1 MTTLQEAVDAILEGP
16 SGPKVAAFFD
26 FDGTLIDGYSA
37 GAYFSDKLRHGE
49 MGIGELISTAKM
61 MTMGDL
67 DEAEFA
73 EVIGKGIGE
82 WGGRS
87 EEEMY
92 ELWQRLFKK
101 KIADCLFPEAWKLVK
116 AHQKMGHTVVIASS
130 ATRYQVTP
138 TATELGVEHIL
149 CTQAM
154 VRRGKLTGGIVGA
167 PLWGGGKAAAVREFA
182 RVHKQVLKS
191 CYGYANGNEDV
202 EFLKTVGNATAVNPK
217 ELLEQTAEER
227 GWAVLKFAKRKST
240 TIGSIARSIGAYGA
254 MGAVFL
260 GGMAYAKATG
270 KDRRA
275 VDLIGSIGFDA
286 ALAIA
291 GVEVE
296 TVGEQNVWPHRPAVF
311 LLNHQSK
318 LDFYVMFSLLRR
330 DFTGVAKR
338 EAENT
343 PGFKTFMKMAE
354 MAFIDRGNTTK
365 AIEALQPAVDR
376 LKKGLSVCMAPE
388 GTRSYSPQLG
398 RFKKGAFHIAMQAGV
413 PVVPVVIRNAG
424 EMMPRGALAM
434 RPGKVQVA
442 VLPAIDVSKWKAEE
456 LDERVEE
463 VRQLYLN
470 TLENWPTEKNAEG
483 ESEMSRKI
491 RIAALGAGSW
501 GTTVA
506 SIAASNAPTSQ
517 YRERDNFWHGSG
529 SLTCNA

>member
-1 MTTLQEAVDAILEGP
+1 MTTTQETVDAILAGP
-16 SGPKVAAFFD
+16 GGPKIAAFFD

-37 GAYFSDKLRHGE
+37 GAYFTDRLRHGE
-49 MGIGELISTAKM
+49 MGFGELVGTAKM

-67 DEAEFA
+67 NEAEFA

-82 WGGRS
+82 WGGKT

-92 ELWQRLFKK
+92 DLWQRLFKE
-101 KIADCLFPEAWKLVK
+101 KIAECLFPEAWKLVK
-116 AHQKMGHTVVIASS
+116 AHQKMGHTVVVASS
-130 ATRYQVTP
+130 ATHYQVAP
-138 TATELGVEHIL
+138 MARELGIEHVL
-149 CTQAM
+149 CTRAM
-154 VRRGKLTGGIVGA
+154 VRRGKLTGGIVGE
-167 PLWGGGKAAAVREFA
+167 PLWGSGKAAAVREFA
-182 RVHKQVLKS
+182 REHKLVLKR
-191 CYGYANGNEDV
+191 CHGYANGNEDI
-202 EFLKTVGNATAVNPK
+202 EFLKTVGHATAVNPK
-217 ELLEQTAEER
+217 ELLEQTATER
-227 GWAVLKFAKRKST
+227 GWNVLRFAKRKGTSMA
-240 TIGSIARSIGAYGA
+240 SIARSIGAYGA

-270 KDRRA
+270 KERRA

-296 TVGEQNVWPHRPAVF
+296 TVGEQNVWTHRPAVF

-330 DFTGVAKR
+330 DFTGVAKK

-354 MAFIDRGNTTK
+354 MAFVDRGNTSK

-388 GTRSYSPQLG
+388 GTRSLSPNIG

-424 EMMPRGALAM
+424 EMMPRTSLAM

-456 LDERVEE
+456 LDQRVEE
-463 VRQLYLN
+463 VRQLYID
-470 TLENWPTEKNAEG
+470 TMENWPTEQKL
-483 ESEMSRKI
+483 RKG
-491 RIAALGAGSW
+491 RK
-501 GTTVA
+501 
-506 SIAASNAPTSQ
+506 
-517 YRERDNFWHGSG
+517 
-529 SLTCNA
+529 

>member
-1 MTTLQEAVDAILEGP
+1 MTTTQEAIAAILDGP
-16 SGPKVAAFFD
+16 SGPKIAAFFD

-37 GAYFSDKLRHGE
+37 AAYFTDRLHHGE
-49 MGIGELISTAKM
+49 MGVSELVGTVKM

-67 DEAEFA
+67 NEAQFA

-82 WGGRS
+82 WGGRT
-87 EEEMY
+87 EDEMV
-92 ELWQRLFKK
+92 ELWLRLFKE
-101 KIADCLFPEAWKLVK
+101 KIAACLFPEAWKLVK

-130 ATRYQVTP
+130 ATRYQVVP
-138 TATELGVEHIL
+138 TAAELGIEHLL

-154 VRRGKLTGGIVGA
+154 VRRGRLTGGIVGE
-167 PLWGGGKAAAVREFA
+167 PLWGAGKAAAVREFA
-182 RVHKQVLKS
+182 QMHKLNLKR
-191 CYGYANGNEDV
+191 CYGYANGNEDID
-202 EFLKTVGNATAVNPK
+202 FLNTVGHATAVNAK
-217 ELLEQTAEER
+217 ELLVQTAEEK
-227 GWAVLKFAKRKST
+227 GWPVLKFATRRRSSLAT
-240 TIGSIARSIGAYGA
+240 IARSIGAYSALGT
-254 MGAVFL
+254 VIL

-270 KDRRA
+270 KNRRA

-296 TVGEQNVWPHRPAVF
+296 TTGEHNVWTHRPAVF

-330 DFTGVAKR
+330 DFTGVAKK

-424 EMMPRGALAM
+424 EMMSRSSLAM
-434 RPGKVQVA
+434 RSGKVQVA
-442 VLPAIDVSKWKAEE
+442 VLPPIDVTKWKVEE
-456 LDERVEE
+456 LDKRIEE
-463 VRQLYLN
+463 VRQLYLD
-470 TLENWPTEKNAEG
+470 TLENWPGKAEN
-483 ESEMSRKI
+483 RK
-491 RIAALGAGSW
+491 GKK
-501 GTTVA
+501 
-506 SIAASNAPTSQ
+506 
-517 YRERDNFWHGSG
+517 
-529 SLTCNA
+529 